1 MAGTEVS
8 THGIRC
14 ERARHCASLR
24 VDGELSAL
32 EEQLLERHLGVCE
45 ACRAFDEGVLLATG
59 LLRAAPPEVPSQ
71 RFRPPARAVRFRVV
85 RHRTAFVAAAALV
98 LGVLAGSLLQRP
110 SEPEPRAPAQQVSF
124 LSRDFDQLRELP
136 RVEKKHSPAP
146 IPSGP
151 PNPPEGVI

>member
-8 THGIRC
+8 TRGIRC

-45 ACRAFDEGVLLATG
+45 ACRAFDEGVHLATG

-85 RHRTAFVAAAALV
+85 RHRTAFVAAA
-98 LGVLAGSLLQRP
+98 
-110 SEPEPRAPAQQVSF
+110 
-124 LSRDFDQLRELP
+124 SRM
-136 RVEKKHSPAP
+136 
-146 IPSGP
+146 
-151 PNPPEGVI
+151 